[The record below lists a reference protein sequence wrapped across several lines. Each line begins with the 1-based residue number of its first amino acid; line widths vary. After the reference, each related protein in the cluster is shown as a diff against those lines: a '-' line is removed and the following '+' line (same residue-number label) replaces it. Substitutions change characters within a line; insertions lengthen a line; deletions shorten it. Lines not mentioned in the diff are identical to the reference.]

1 MNPGFI
7 YALCAFTIWGLFPL
21 YFRLIPLVAPLELV
35 MQRTLWSLLF
45 LGLLLTGLK
54 RWAWLK
60 QVWAE
65 PRKLPLYAFSAVLLA
80 ANWMVYV
87 YAIQTHQV
95 AEASLGY
102 FINPLVSVLLSVLVL
117 RERLGVVKWVAVALA
132 ATGAVWLTWKLG
144 RLPWIAL
151 VLACS
156 FGVYGLVRKTSNLG
170 ALEGLAL
177 ETLLLA
183 PIALPAL
190 LWWTVSHNGAWAQ
203 PDLTSAAWLVLSGPL
218 SVFPLLF
225 FAAAAG
231 VCPWPRWAWFSTCRP
246 ASSCCW
252 LSGSFTSRSAA
263 TVWWALPSSGRRWRW
278 SAPTPSAKASGC
290 QLLRLRHQN
299 QRRCVSQGAPAL
311 QVSGSHGGHARVH
324 PRAGAAGAAAG
335 PLAPRSRS

>member
-7 YALCAFTIWGLFPL
+7 YALCAFSIWGLFPL

-65 PRKLPLYAFSAVLLA
+65 PRKLPLYAFSALLLA

-102 FINPLVSVLLSVLVL
+102 FINPLVSVLLGVLVL
-117 RERLGVVKWVAVALA
+117 RERLGVVKWVAVGLA
-132 ATGAVWLTWKLG
+132 ATGVFWLTWKLG

-156 FGVYGLVRKTSNLG
+156 FGIYGLVRKTSPLG

-177 ETLLLA
+177 ETLLLS

-225 FAAAAG
+225 FAAAARRL
-231 VCPWPRWAWFSTCRP
+231 P
-246 ASSCCW
+246 
-252 LSGSFTSRSAA
+252 LA
-263 TVWWALPSSGRRWRW
+263 TVGLVQYLSPSIQLLLAIWVFQEPFNSDRLVGFAFIW
-278 SAPTPSAKASGC
+278 SALALVSADAIRQS
-290 QLLRLRHQN
+290 LRPPPAAVEAADPAPLR
-299 QRRCVSQGAPAL
+299 
-311 QVSGSHGGHARVH
+311 
-324 PRAGAAGAAAG
+324 
-335 PLAPRSRS
+335 